1 MKSIIFNI
9 KGMSCVV
16 CSASCQRALLKLDGV
31 SRADVN
37 FASGKAVVE
46 YDESKVD
53 VAALAQAVQKTAT
66 SCSRLCASS
75 WDSHC
80 CFGRCCR

>member
-37 FASGKAVVE
+37 FASGKAVV
-46 YDESKVD
+46 
-53 VAALAQAVQKTAT
+53 
-66 SCSRLCASS
+66 R
-75 WDSHC
+75 
-80 CFGRCCR
+80 